1 MHCGQNAEFW
11 NVELTAGLYKRYQ
24 PFKDE
29 AQTALFKDP
38 VRTAL

>member
-1 MHCGQNAEFW
+1 VAQVALCSEGH
-11 NVELTAGLYKRYQ
+11 T
-24 PFKDE
+24 KDE